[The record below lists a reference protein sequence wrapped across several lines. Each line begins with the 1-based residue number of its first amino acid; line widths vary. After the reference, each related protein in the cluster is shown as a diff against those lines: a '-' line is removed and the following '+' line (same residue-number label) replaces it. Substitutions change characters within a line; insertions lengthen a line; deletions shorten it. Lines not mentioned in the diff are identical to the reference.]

1 MAEYTLATIESE
13 NTNLKDWSVSG
24 PIYQELF
31 QSVADWATRLAR
43 EDAELRRQNS
53 SLLRALCWLMNEPR
67 SGAALLFAKK
77 TVCEVTR
84 SVVPTIE
91 VQGPA
96 PRAGLCTIAIFPDRS
111 SALCPLTPPEP
122 RTRKMR
128 ANFVESGGLSSGE
141 STHETGFPPCLRGTP
156 LSA

>member
-13 NTNLKDWSVSG
+13 NTNVKDWYVSG

-67 SGAALLFAKK
+67 SGAAQSFAKRV
-77 TVCEVTR
+77 VCEVNAHHSAGGTG
-84 SVVPTIE
+84 SATPWLDS
-91 VQGPA
+91 A
-96 PRAGLCTIAIFPDRS
+96 RAED
-111 SALCPLTPPEP
+111 
-122 RTRKMR
+122 
-128 ANFVESGGLSSGE
+128 
-141 STHETGFPPCLRGTP
+141 
-156 LSA
+156 

>member
-13 NTNLKDWSVSG
+13 NTDVKDWSVSG

-53 SLLRALCWLMNEPR
+53 SLLRALCWLMNERR

-77 TVCEVTR
+77 TVCEVNNHHSECGAHNRSTR
-84 SVVPTIE
+84 TSTASGAVHHCDFPG
-91 VQGPA
+91 QKLRSLPLDSA
-96 PRAGLCTIAIFPDRS
+96 RAED
-111 SALCPLTPPEP
+111 
-122 RTRKMR
+122 
-128 ANFVESGGLSSGE
+128 
-141 STHETGFPPCLRGTP
+141 
-156 LSA
+156 